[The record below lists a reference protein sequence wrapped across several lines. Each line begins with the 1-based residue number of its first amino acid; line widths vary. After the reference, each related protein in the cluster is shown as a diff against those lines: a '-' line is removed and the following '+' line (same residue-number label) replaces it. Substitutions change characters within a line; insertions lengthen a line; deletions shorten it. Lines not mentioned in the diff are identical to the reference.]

1 MKTVRI
7 LVLTCLSVVS
17 TAWADAVIRRVDVF
31 VSDTAPIA
39 AGAEAKALASSGV
52 LVLWN
57 VDDLERFNTRMA
69 ANLPRDLAAAKRVVA
84 ERVAA
89 LTPDE
94 RMAVAN
100 AATGVS
106 RADGFKV
113 TRLPAVLVNEAHL
126 YYGPRNVEE
135 ALAAYRAAPGAAAA
149 TPRAAPREDQPEQRP

>member
-1 MKTVRI
+1 MRPFCFA
-7 LVLTCLSVVS
+7 VLACLGPLSEAFAE
-17 TAWADAVIRRVDVF
+17 TIIRRVDVF
-31 VSDTAPIA
+31 VSDSAPIA

-57 VDDLERFNTRMA
+57 VDDLERFNARMA
-69 ANLPRDLAAAKRVVA
+69 QNLPRDLAAAKRVVA

-135 ALAAYRAAPGAAAA
+135 ALAAYRATPGEAAGA
-149 TPRAAPREDQPEQRP
+149 DQPEQRP

>member
-1 MKTVRI
+1 MRPFCFAVLACMG
-7 LVLTCLSVVS
+7 LVSE
-17 TAWADAVIRRVDVF
+17 ANADPIIRRVDVF
-31 VSDTAPIA
+31 VSDSAPIA

-69 ANLPRDLAAAKRVVA
+69 QNLPRDLAAAKRVVA

-135 ALAAYRAAPGAAAA
+135 ALAAYRAKPGSAAPGA
-149 TPRAAPREDQPEQRP
+149 DQPEQTP

>member
-1 MKTVRI
+1 MKPFQM
-7 LVLTCLSVVS
+7 LALACLSVAS

-31 VSDTAPIA
+31 VSDSAPIA
-39 AGAEAKALASSGV
+39 AGSEAQALANSGV

-69 ANLPRDLAAAKRVVA
+69 QNLPRDLAAAKRVVA

-126 YYGPRNVEE
+126 FYGPRNVEE
-135 ALAAYRAAPGAAAA
+135 ALAAYRAKPGSAAPGAG
-149 TPRAAPREDQPEQRP
+149 QPEQQP

>member
-1 MKTVRI
+1 MRI
-7 LVLTCLSVVS
+7 FLILGLACWNLVS
-17 TAWADAVIRRVDVF
+17 TAWAETVIRRVDVF
-31 VSDTAPIA
+31 VSDNSPIA

-69 ANLPRDLAAAKRVVA
+69 QNLPRDLAAAKRIVA

-135 ALAAYRAAPGAAAA
+135 ALAAYRATPSAAPGA
-149 TPRAAPREDQPEQRP
+149 DQPEQQP